1 MLVKKSTQRDRVTTK
16 YWLMCTYLPKDEIKA
31 LKEQVKALFDLMM
44 ESAEKHQNVLLPDIR
59 IYNRNAIVFGC
70 GFQPMQRV

>member
-1 MLVKKSTQRDRVTTK
+1 MLVKKFTQRDRVTTK

-44 ESAEKHQNVLLPDIR
+44 ESAEKTPKC
-59 IYNRNAIVFGC
+59 IVTGYTHLQIAMPSSSDVVFSL
-70 GFQPMQRV
+70 